1 MAKQQERMDAE
12 RRAKDWEVSP
22 MSLMD
27 SLNVEEL
34 KREQKAERS
43 ASRISS
49 RSQEEA
55 LEESPPESLRN
66 DRVINR
72 PAPEDYQDDW

>member
-1 MAKQQERMDAE
+1 MKVESKAKM
-12 RRAKDWEVSP
+12 WEVSP

-27 SLNVEEL
+27 SQNVEEL
-34 KREQKAERS
+34 KREKEAERL
-43 ASRISS
+43 
-49 RSQEEA
+49 QEEA

-66 DRVINR
+66 ARIINR